1 MLHCCSDG
9 IDEGMQWLVESIQRN
24 VEVRPPKN
32 AEDDWI
38 CDKLIYTNI
47 IKLLNIYILL
57 LICTT
62 FKNLSRIYI
71 HYINI
76 TQNKYVF

>member
-47 IKLLNIYILL
+47 INYQVI
-57 LICTT
+57 
-62 FKNLSRIYI
+62 
-71 HYINI
+71 
-76 TQNKYVF
+76 